1 MKLQRSFSDQRE
13 SVNFLRGYLRTF
25 DAQYITVFLFSA
37 VINILMLAP
46 SWYML
51 QVYDRVL
58 TSHDDNTLL
67 GLSLIVVFLYF
78 IYALIER
85 YRGLILIGISEEMD
99 ANLAP
104 KLHSLILKPAG
115 MDRQFEISSL
125 TDLNTVK
132 QFITGQ
138 PMLAFLDAPWALVYL
153 GTIALLHPILG
164 IVAAMSA
171 VSLFLIA
178 LLNQK
183 LTGEKINAAQKATIS
198 ERKLASNIVSAS
210 DSIQTM
216 GMKVSL
222 ERKLMETRSEYLSN
236 LMIASIRGVNLSAAG
251 KFFRTLIQSLALG
264 FGALLAIH
272 GEMTSGMIIAGSI
285 LLGRALSP
293 IEGIINSWKQ
303 LSEFKKAYK
312 NLDEILMK
320 THPID
325 YSVELGRPKGD
336 LRLVEVDLRL
346 REGGSPTLHKIN
358 LNLEA
363 GEALAVIGPSGA
375 GKTSLLKVLSGI
387 CKPTVGQA
395 LVDGSDLVYR
405 DLNALGHHIG
415 YLSQTTELL
424 AGKVSANIARFSDVD
439 SQAVLKAS
447 QLSGAHDVLTA
458 LPEGY
463 ETVLGDGGYGLS
475 EGQKRKIGLARAL
488 YSDPAIVYL
497 DEPGA
502 GLDDASL
509 VSVMNVIKTLKTQKT
524 TLVFTTHQLGLAQLA
539 DKIAVLVGGEIR
551 IFGPSKDVLARL
563 NSQGSAV

>member
-138 PMLAFLDAPWALVYL
+138 PMLAFLDAPWVLVYL

-216 GMKVSL
+216 GMKESL

-387 CKPTVGQA
+387 YKPTSGQA

-405 DLNALGHHIG
+405 DLNALGSHIG

-424 AGKVSANIARFSDVD
+424 AGKVSANIARFSDID

-488 YSDPAIVYL
+488 YSDPAVVYL
-497 DEPGA
+497 DEPGS

-551 IFGPSKDVLARL
+551 IFGPSKDVLTRL